1 MGRVKRRC
9 GRHSALR
16 RSHVR
21 HEEQQPGRNG
31 TQYRAADGS
40 PAAAA
45 GPEHQRRCQA
55 RSDPDPCV
63 AAPQLERGGQVLQD
77 QVAPKVSA
85 ALSSAAQHVDPGQ
98 PKPRQWRKV
107 AAFSLLAA
115 AGIVTALAGIRRRAN
130 AAAPAAEPAGSDTAP
145 ADTTPEDAAP
155 GPEDAAPG
163 SEDTAPGP

>member
-1 MGRVKRRC
+1 MSGTKN
-9 GRHSALR
+9 SNQAETALNTALR
-16 RSHVR
+16 MAAQLPPLARNTSEAAKRGVTRS
-21 HEEQQPGRNG
+21 
-31 TQYRAADGS
+31 RAW
-40 PAAAA
+40 
-45 GPEHQRRCQA
+45 
-55 RSDPDPCV
+55 

-85 ALSSAAQHVDPGQ
+85 ALSSAAHRVDPGQ

-145 ADTTPEDAAP
+145 TNQPPTDSGQRPSAVTQGLTCRWHLCHLPEWR
-155 GPEDAAPG
+155 PELALRG
-163 SEDTAPGP
+163 RQ

>member
-1 MGRVKRRC
+1 MSGTKN
-9 GRHSALR
+9 SNQAETALNTALR
-16 RSHVR
+16 MAAQLPPLARNTSEAAKRGVTRS
-21 HEEQQPGRNG
+21 
-31 TQYRAADGS
+31 RAW
-40 PAAAA
+40 
-45 GPEHQRRCQA
+45 
-55 RSDPDPCV
+55 

-85 ALSSAAQHVDPGQ
+85 ALSSAAHRVDPGQ

-163 SEDTAPGP
+163 PEDTAPGPEDAHESATH